1 MKIIST
7 SPCRLSLFGGGTDIE
22 PYSSIY
28 GGICINLAINLRQHF
43 ILSDDGKDNV
53 YPVGANP
60 HFYETFLKEFYWK
73 PASIV
78 STFDSFIESG
88 IGASASAAVALVSG
102 LAKAS
107 SQPLTRQEIAEKA
120 WDIEVNKL
128 GIFGGKQ
135 DQYAASFGGGSLL
148 IFEDRVYRYSLN
160 LQRILPYL
168 VLFHTGKNRKSA
180 DIQEGFKELSP
191 EQILALDKIKDIAYE
206 AIDPVRFGDW
216 KKVGELLDQ
225 TWEFKKKSNTGVT
238 NARIDELYALSKNC
252 GALGGKIMGAGG
264 GGFMLFVCPPEIQEE
279 LIKALEENGCKWTDF
294 DIDNNGVET
303 RIL

>member
-1 MKIIST
+1 MEIVT
-7 SPCRLSLFGGGTDIE
+7 QAPCRISLFGGGTDVE
-22 PYSSIY
+22 PYASKY
-28 GGICINLAINLRQHF
+28 GGICINLAINLRQRF

-60 HFYETFLKEFYWK
+60 HFYEAFLKEFYWK

-148 IFEDRVYRYSLN
+148 IFEDKVYRYSLN
-160 LQRILPYL
+160 LKNLFPYL
-168 VLFHTGKNRKSA
+168 TLFYTGKNRKSA
-180 DIQEGFKELSP
+180 DIQEGFKELSS
-191 EQILALDKIKDIAYE
+191 EQTIALDKIKDIAYE
-206 AIDPVRFGDW
+206 AIAPVRFGDW
-216 KKVGELLDQ
+216 KKVGRLLDQ
-225 TWEFKKKSNTGVT
+225 TWEFKKQSNKGVS
-238 NARIDELYALSKNC
+238 NARIDGLYTLAKSC
-252 GALGGKIMGAGG
+252 GVLGGKIMGAGG
-264 GGFMLFVCPPEIQEE
+264 GGFMLFVCPLEAQSE
-279 LIKALEENGCKWTDF
+279 LIKTLEENGCKWTDF
-294 DIDNNGVET
+294 GIDNNGAET